1 MLNRLL
7 KPVSR
12 SFYLSIRIL
21 PAAIQQSISL
31 AYLLARAAD
40 SIADSEIIAIN
51 EKQNA
56 LSRLKNLLCAE
67 QPSDI
72 AEIVVL
78 GNQLTNPNERI
89 LLNNL
94 DEIVVEYLKL
104 SKDEKKLVANVVTTL
119 INGMEWDLTTF
130 NDQKNITALKSIN
143 DLDHYTYL
151 VAGCVGEFWTEIL
164 MLHSSSLAA
173 HWDKTEQVKHGIA
186 FGKALQL
193 TNIMRDIAKDAQIGR
208 CYTPGDL
215 LAKYGLQSNE
225 ILQPDSNQKFQPVI
239 SELTKQAIDKFES
252 AENYLLATPRTCI
265 RLRLAALW
273 PILIGLETL
282 KLISKKT
289 NYLDPTINVKVK
301 RRWVYKVLLLSVPAI
316 ISNSIIH
323 NWINRIK
330 SKIKT

>member
-151 VAGCVGEFWTEIL
+151 VV
-164 MLHSSSLAA
+164 
-173 HWDKTEQVKHGIA
+173 
-186 FGKALQL
+186 
-193 TNIMRDIAKDAQIGR
+193 
-208 CYTPGDL
+208 
-215 LAKYGLQSNE
+215 
-225 ILQPDSNQKFQPVI
+225 
-239 SELTKQAIDKFES
+239 ES
-252 AENYLLATPRTCI
+252 C
-265 RLRLAALW
+265 
-273 PILIGLETL
+273 
-282 KLISKKT
+282 
-289 NYLDPTINVKVK
+289 
-301 RRWVYKVLLLSVPAI
+301 
-316 ISNSIIH
+316 
-323 NWINRIK
+323 
-330 SKIKT
+330 